1 MFVKLWHKNSHRWPI
16 ASRLWPHRPPTGMES
31 HRGQNGS
38 HGLGFKLSRTA
49 QFCARIRKRNGLKAI
64 RRQDS
69 VCSTSFVTWPL
80 QKVFLKNETKPHQL
94 QNHRKCFSCLHVQ
107 FSVHER
113 RQKTLSLHFKHATH
127 KTPKCPFK
135 PQRFCW
141 CCSQTVVA
149 SLGGEREALMKSR
162 RAL

>member
-80 QKVFLKNETKPHQL
+80 QKSLSEEWN
-94 QNHRKCFSCLHVQ
+94 
-107 FSVHER
+107 
-113 RQKTLSLHFKHATH
+113 KTTSA
-127 KTPKCPFK
+127 PK
-135 PQRFCW
+135 PQKMFLLSSRANFL
-141 CCSQTVVA
+141 SMR
-149 SLGGEREALMKSR
+149 GGR
-162 RAL
+162 RHWVSTSNMQHIKHRSAPLNLSGSVGAAHKL